1 MDLATMKTFLRVV
14 DEGSFSRASKK
25 LLRTQPAVS
34 LAVKRLEEALGERLL
49 DRSSREL
56 ILTDAG
62 RLVLDFGRRFENLER
77 ELARA
82 LQELRDLS
90 AGQLVIGANESTTLY
105 LLEHVREFRARFR
118 NIKVRVQRCLSS
130 QVPQQL
136 LSGELEMG
144 VISYD
149 PVDSRLVCLVIFVD
163 HLAFVVSPR
172 HPLAGRREVSIRELG
187 EETFIAHNVVS
198 PYRRVVLDTFR
209 RYRVNLKQDV
219 EMPTIDS
226 IRRLVRDNEGV
237 AFLPRM
243 VVNPQIENGS
253 LCEVRVPELRIDRRI
268 RIVYP
273 RGRTLSRAAR
283 AFLTLVGAE
292 EKGKGK
298 REK

>member
-14 DEGSFSRASKK
+14 EEGSFSGASKK

-34 LAVKRLEEALGERLL
+34 LSVKRLEEDLGERLL
-49 DRSSREL
+49 DRSSRDL

-62 RLVLDFGRRFENLER
+62 RLVLDFGLRFENLER
-77 ELARA
+77 ELRRA
-82 LQELRDLS
+82 LEELRDLS
-90 AGQLVIGANESTTLY
+90 AGRLAIGANESTTLY
-105 LLEHVREFRARFR
+105 LLAPLQEFRSRFPK
-118 NIKVRVQRCLSS
+118 IKVRVQRCLSS

-149 PVDSRLVCLVIFVD
+149 PADSRLVSKVIFVD
-163 HLAFVVSPR
+163 HLAFVVSPS
-172 HPLAGRREVSIRELG
+172 HPLAGRQEVSIRELS

-209 RYRVNLKQDV
+209 RYRVHLKRDV

-226 IRRLVRDNEGV
+226 IRRLVQENEGV

-243 VVNPQIENGS
+243 VVNPEIENGS
-253 LCEVRVPELRIDRRI
+253 LCEVRVPELQMDRRI

-273 RGRTLSRAAR
+273 QERTLSRAAQ
-283 AFLTLVGAE
+283 AFLTLVGKA
-292 EKGKGK
+292 GK
-298 REK
+298 